1 MKKKKEE
8 GEFGPVVLLKFL
20 LPSFTS
26 IWYYADKTAG
36 GAHQADYEAQCK
48 SVWLARV
55 VSPWFFSCYAY
66 VSLLFTLASTLR
78 CILQV

>member
-1 MKKKKEE
+1 MKKKKK

-55 VSPWFFSCYAY
+55 VSPWFFS
-66 VSLLFTLASTLR
+66 LLCICFFVITLAPTLR